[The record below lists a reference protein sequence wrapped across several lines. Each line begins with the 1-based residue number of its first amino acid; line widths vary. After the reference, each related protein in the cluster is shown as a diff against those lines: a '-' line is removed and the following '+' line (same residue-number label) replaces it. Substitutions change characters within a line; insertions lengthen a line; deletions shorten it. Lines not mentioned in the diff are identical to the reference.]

1 MCGCVCVLMG
11 GCVCRCVCVCV
22 CACACVR
29 TCVQQKTPPSFHPKW
44 RGLSSYSDHVNGL
57 KVVDCFSLQCQMKCK
72 RASRTHKHWLHRI
85 EAQTMPRTATWH
97 MVPPSDFETY
107 RQVNNT
113 KDIDNYSCH
122 LFVAWS
128 LAPHPAD
135 KKQQSA
141 RHCWNTDCFVCE
153 GSRVIR

>member
-1 MCGCVCVLMG
+1 MSDEM
-11 GCVCRCVCVCV
+11 
-22 CACACVR
+22 
-29 TCVQQKTPPSFHPKW
+29 QKSIEDSQT
-44 RGLSSYSDHVNGL
+44 LITSDR
-57 KVVDCFSLQCQMKCK
+57 S
-72 RASRTHKHWLHRI
+72 T
-85 EAQTMPRTATWH
+85 TMPRTATWH

-141 RHCWNTDCFVCE
+141 RLSYLGCLTAEILIALYVKGAE
-153 GSRVIR
+153 